1 MDTTERMA
9 CLEEPGNFHQDQ
21 LSSLIAEE
29 IPVFIDK
36 L

>member
-9 CLEEPGNFHQDQ
+9 CLEEPGNLHSDQ
-21 LSSLIAEE
+21 LSYLIAEE